1 MQNEHRPRRS
11 RFTCGLRRF
20 RNTIRVA
27 FRPTGGPD
35 AADAGLVI
43 RGGVV
48 MGKYVAMHQDG
59 DREKYANRIQMMHE
73 RHPVQLE
80 DARAAVATANEALM
94 VTTSRLS
101 DARGG
106 PRVDYR
112 NANREYRAA
121 RRALI
126 VAEMQVKHIEKTGE
140 DLPTVPKPR
149 ISVQPY
155 EVVRIEPQSNV
166 AYPAVQSSA
175 RRMQTLVR
183 TREDIFAG
191 DPDVAQRRDVATRGV
206 IAAEARS
213 AVRLA
218 KMVAPAVVAA

>member
-1 MQNEHRPRRS
+1 MGMQNEHRPRRS
-11 RFTCGLRRF
+11 RAQGLSHRVRSF
-20 RNTIRVA
+20 FRVA
-27 FRPTGGPD
+27 TRSSSDDTEKS
-35 AADAGLVI
+35 LVT
-43 RGGVV
+43 RHGVV
-48 MGKYVAMHQDG
+48 MSADVAFMR
-59 DREKYANRIQMMHE
+59 DRQRSAYANRIQMMHE

-80 DARAAVATANEALM
+80 DARAAVASANEALM

-126 VAEMQVKHIEKTGE
+126 VAEMQVKHIEKAGE

-155 EVVRIEPQSNV
+155 EVVRVEPATNV
-166 AYPAVQSSA
+166 AYPATRTSE
-175 RRMQTLVR
+175 RWRIRMNCLGPVTN
-183 TREDIFAG
+183 
-191 DPDVAQRRDVATRGV
+191 DVASRGV
-206 IAAEARS
+206 RAAEARS
-213 AVRLA
+213 AARAA
-218 KMVAPAVVAA
+218 KMDERAAVA

>member
-11 RFTCGLRRF
+11 RLAGPRIRARF
-20 RNTIRVA
+20 RVA
-27 FRPTGGPD
+27 SRTD
-35 AADAGLVI
+35 NYIMSNVV
-43 RGGVV
+43 RHGVV
-48 MGKYVAMHQDG
+48 MNEHVAHTHDVH
-59 DREKYANRIQMMHE
+59 RTRYANRIQMMHE

-80 DARAAVATANEALM
+80 DARTAVAAANEALM

-126 VAEMQVKHIEKTGE
+126 VAEMQVKHIEKAGE
-140 DLPTVPKPR
+140 NLPSVPKPR

-155 EVVRIEPQSNV
+155 EVVRVEPAMNV
-166 AYPAVQSSA
+166 AYPAVRSSA
-175 RRMQTLVR
+175 RRKNTVMLGPITAEGG
-183 TREDIFAG
+183 TRPPLTVAT
-191 DPDVAQRRDVATRGV
+191 DVASRGV
-206 IAAEARS
+206 RAAEARS
-213 AVRLA
+213 AARAA
-218 KMVAPAVVAA
+218 KMDAAAIAA

>member
-1 MQNEHRPRRS
+1 MSKVMRH
-11 RFTCGLRRF
+11 
-20 RNTIRVA
+20 
-27 FRPTGGPD
+27 
-35 AADAGLVI
+35 
-43 RGGVV
+43 GVV
-48 MGKYVAMHQDG
+48 MNENVAQAYDAQ
-59 DREKYANRIQMMHE
+59 RTAYANRIAMMHE

-80 DARAAVATANEALM
+80 DARAAVAAANEALM

-126 VAEMQVKHIEKTGE
+126 VAEMQVKHIEKAGE

-155 EVVRIEPQSNV
+155 EVVRVEPATNV
-166 AYPAVQSSA
+166 AYPATRTSE
-175 RRMQTLVR
+175 RWRIRMNCLGPVTN
-183 TREDIFAG
+183 
-191 DPDVAQRRDVATRGV
+191 DVASRGV
-206 IAAEARS
+206 RAAEARS
-213 AVRLA
+213 AARAA
-218 KMVAPAVVAA
+218 KMDAAAIAA

>member
-1 MQNEHRPRRS
+1 MGMQNEHRPRRS
-11 RFTCGLRRF
+11 RLAGPRTRGSF
-20 RNTIRVA
+20 RVA
-27 FRPTGGPD
+27 SRFDGYTMSKVMRH
-35 AADAGLVI
+35 
-43 RGGVV
+43 GVV
-48 MGKYVAMHQDG
+48 MNENVAQAYDAQ
-59 DREKYANRIQMMHE
+59 RTAYANRIAMMHE

-80 DARAAVATANEALM
+80 DARAAVAAANEALM

-126 VAEMQVKHIEKTGE
+126 VAEMQVKHIEKAGE

-155 EVVRIEPQSNV
+155 EVVRVEPATNV
-166 AYPAVQSSA
+166 AYPATRTSE
-175 RRMQTLVR
+175 RWRIRMNCLGPVTN
-183 TREDIFAG
+183 
-191 DPDVAQRRDVATRGV
+191 DVASRGV
-206 IAAEARS
+206 RAAEARS
-213 AVRLA
+213 AARAA
-218 KMVAPAVVAA
+218 KMDAAAIAA

>member
-35 AADAGLVI
+35 AGLVI
-43 RGGVV
+43 RSGVV

-59 DREKYANRIQMMHE
+59 DREKYANRIAMMHE

-80 DARAAVATANEALM
+80 DARAVVATANEALM

-126 VAEMQVKHIEKTGE
+126 VAEMQVKHIEKAGE

-155 EVVRIEPQSNV
+155 EVVRVEPATNV
-166 AYPAVQSSA
+166 AYPAVRSSA
-175 RRMQTLVR
+175 RRMQTLTR
-183 TREDIFAG
+183 TRKNILAEDSCAAFQLNMT
-191 DPDVAQRRDVATRGV
+191 DVAKRGV
-206 IAAEARS
+206 IAAAARS
-213 AVRLA
+213 AARAA
-218 KMVAPAVVAA
+218 KMDAAAVAA

>member
-1 MQNEHRPRRS
+1 MNEH
-11 RFTCGLRRF
+11 
-20 RNTIRVA
+20 VA
-27 FRPTGGPD
+27 HTHDVHRT
-35 AADAGLVI
+35 
-43 RGGVV
+43 R
-48 MGKYVAMHQDG
+48 
-59 DREKYANRIQMMHE
+59 YANRIQMMHE

-80 DARAAVATANEALM
+80 DARAALASANEALM

-126 VAEMQVKHIEKTGE
+126 VAEMQVKHIEKAGE

-155 EVVRIEPQSNV
+155 KVVRVEPATNV
-166 AYPAVQSSA
+166 AYPVLSVKDRGLGYAP
-175 RRMQTLVR
+175 
-183 TREDIFAG
+183 TRG
-191 DPDVAQRRDVATRGV
+191 PLDVATRGV

-213 AVRLA
+213 AARLA